1 MLGMIEILQL
11 SPLIKPVSSFF
22 FKEKKRK
29 ARNIKYINSCAQS
42 NLMFKIMNKGL
53 KQTCKTSSCPVTF
66 NIYNNSFPKAVLD
79 S

>member
-53 KQTCKTSSCPVTF
+53 KQMQNKQLPCD
-66 NIYNNSFPKAVLD
+66 IQYLR
-79 S
+79 